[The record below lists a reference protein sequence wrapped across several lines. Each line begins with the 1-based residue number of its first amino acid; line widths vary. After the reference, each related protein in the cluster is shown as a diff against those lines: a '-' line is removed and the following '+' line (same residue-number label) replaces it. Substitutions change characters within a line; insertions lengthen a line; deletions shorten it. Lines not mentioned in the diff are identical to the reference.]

1 MNLSYQL
8 TPWVKRLLIANAV
21 VFALTWV
28 IGREFVLEWFSFQP
42 TKILFR
48 PWTPLTYMFLHGG
61 FGHLFWNM
69 LFLFFFGPQLESKWG
84 SKEFIRYYL
93 VCGLGGVALSFLFVS
108 YSIIGASAAVYG
120 VMLAFAMA
128 WPDAPIYV
136 WGIFPVKAKWL
147 VGFFV
152 LITFTNAFHG
162 RTMATISAS
171 NQEKM
176 HKGFQPLLPGFV
188 YCEFDDLEAAEAL
201 IGPKTAGFLVE
212 PIQGE
217 GGIRPAS
224 QEFMSG
230 LRALCDEHDLM
241 LVLDEV
247 QCGVARTGKLYAYEH
262 YGIEPDIMAS
272 AKGIGG
278 GRRWRGPGLGGLE
291 FVLCLPIAAAALGL
305 RPGQRAFLRGADGA
319 LW

>member
-8 TPWVKRLLIANAV
+8 TPWVKRLLIANTV
-21 VFALTWV
+21 VFALTWL
-28 IGREFVLEWFSFQP
+28 IGPGFVVEWFSFQP
-42 TKILFR
+42 TKILLR

-84 SKEFIRYYL
+84 SREFIRYYL

-152 LITFTNAFHG
+152 LITFTNAFGGAGGGVAHFAHLG
-162 RTMATISAS
+162 
-171 NQEKM
+171 
-176 HKGFQPLLPGFV
+176 GF
-188 YCEFDDLEAAEAL
+188 A
-201 IGPKTAGFLVE
+201 AGFLYLKTDW
-212 PIQGE
+212 
-217 GGIRPAS
+217 RAS
-224 QEFMSG
+224 QAIQSMG
-230 LRALCDEHDLM
+230 KAARARRFAIVPREEREAATSDQHRRSDDASEKKALDAVDRVLDKISAEGMGSLTEQERK
-241 LVLDEV
+241 LLDEV
-247 QCGVARTGKLYAYEH
+247 SKKHRTN
-262 YGIEPDIMAS
+262 
-272 AKGIGG
+272 
-278 GRRWRGPGLGGLE
+278 
-291 FVLCLPIAAAALGL
+291 
-305 RPGQRAFLRGADGA
+305 
-319 LW
+319 